1 MNCIVSSDKLY
12 KDAETNELFEY
23 LKCSL
28 DNSNEYTMYYEYPLY
43 LDIDDKMIVPK
54 LLIISPY
61 AGLFVVNCSSEVKE
75 EMIQQLDDETSQIEN
90 YLFSKMIKSNS
101 AILKKSKRELS
112 FDLQSILYLPLV
124 SASKV
129 DTISTD
135 NRRVCEK
142 EDVLRIITEKNC
154 DVTTEMQN
162 EICSILE
169 GSKVILKPKKRI
181 IETEDDS
188 SKGYILKK
196 VEEQI
201 AILDLDQKNAALAQ
215 ITGPQRIRGLA
226 GSGKTIILCM
236 KAALIHLRDPDKKI
250 LYTFTTKS
258 LYDYIETL
266 IVRFYRFFGDG
277 NLPDFDKIQIKHSWG
292 GSNVSGVYYTCCR
305 NNGIVPLT
313 FEQAKQSF
321 LVDPFDY
328 ACQDLLEKTSG
339 KLKTEYDYVLI
350 DEAQDFRPSFYQLC
364 RAIVKDDCL
373 VWCYDDLQNI
383 FDVKIQDT
391 IATFENKYGA
401 KGINLEELNEQH
413 EDLNNDIVLA
423 KTYRNPLE
431 ILVLAHAI
439 GFGIYNDSL
448 IQTLENNQHWNDFG
462 YSVLNGECKKGD
474 NMLIERPRENSP
486 SIISEMQSVNDIIE
500 VNSFNAP
507 EEEIEWVSSSIQNSI
522 INEKLLPE
530 DIIVITLDD
539 KNSRVQLKLIADKL
553 RSKGIESF
561 NLTDR
566 SYSKGFFEENCVT
579 LSTVYR
585 AKGNEAAQVYVIG
598 MQVFEPNANRRSMRN
613 RVFTAFTRAKA
624 WLKISGVN
632 IVGGKLYTEIEHI
645 KENDFKLKFIQTEPK
660 YIIEMSKAKKKTK
673 KPTKKQVKKHLEE
686 LRKLDL
692 TPEEI
697 IALLQ
702 EQSDIYYDQ
711 S

>member
-1 MNCIVSSDKLY
+1 
-12 KDAETNELFEY
+12 
-23 LKCSL
+23 
-28 DNSNEYTMYYEYPLY
+28 MYYEYPLY
-43 LDIDDKMIVPK
+43 LDVDDIMVVPK
-54 LLIISPY
+54 LLIISPF
-61 AGLFVVNCSSEVKE
+61 AGLFVVNCSPEIDE
-75 EMIQQLDDETSQIEN
+75 EMIQHLDDETSQIEN
-90 YLFSKMIKSNS
+90 YLFSKMVKSNS
-101 AILKKSKRELS
+101 TLLKKSKRELS
-112 FDLQSILYLPLV
+112 FELQSLLYLPLL
-124 SASKV
+124 AGSKV
-129 DTISTD
+129 KMLSTD
-135 NRRVCEK
+135 NQIVCDKDEILK
-142 EDVLRIITEKNC
+142 IITEKNC
-154 DVTTEMQN
+154 CITSEMQN
-162 EICSILE
+162 EICAILE
-169 GSKVILKPKKRI
+169 GSKVILKPKKRT
-181 IETEDDS
+181 IEIEDES

-196 VEEQI
+196 IEEQI

-236 KAALIHLRDPDKKI
+236 KAALIHLRNPEKRI

-266 IVRFYRFFGDG
+266 IIRFYRFFGDG
-277 NLPDFDKIQIKHSWG
+277 NLPDFDNIQIKHSWG

-313 FEQAKQSF
+313 FEEAKQSF
-321 LVDPFDY
+321 STDPFDY

-431 ILVLAHAI
+431 ILVLAHAV

-448 IQTLENNQHWNDFG
+448 IQTLENKQHWHDFG
-462 YSVLNGECKKGD
+462 YDVLSGDCKIGD
-474 NMLIERPRENSP
+474 NMVIVRPKENSP
-486 SIISEMQSVNDIIE
+486 SIISEMQTVKDIIE
-500 VNSFNAP
+500 VNSFADP
-507 EEEIEWVSSSIQNSI
+507 EEEIEWVVSSIQNSI
-522 INEKLLPE
+522 ENEKLLPE

-539 KNSRVQLKLIADKL
+539 KNSKIQLKMIADKL
-553 RSKGIESF
+553 RNKGIESF

-566 SYSKGFFEENCVT
+566 SYSKGFFEEKCVT

-598 MQVFEPNANRRSMRN
+598 VQVFESNANRRSMRN
-613 RVFTAFTRAKA
+613 RAFTAFTRAKG

-632 IVGGKLYTEIEHI
+632 ISGGKLCTEIEHVI
-645 KENDFKLKFIQTEPK
+645 TNGFKLKFIQTEPK
-660 YIIEMSKAKKKTK
+660 YIIEMSKAKNK
-673 KPTKKQVKKHLEE
+673 TKKQVKKHLDE
-686 LRKLDL
+686 LKKLDL
-692 TPEEI
+692 TKEEI
-697 IALLQ
+697 LALLQ
-702 EQSDIYYDQ
+702 EQSGI
-711 S
+711 